1 MCSNGGS
8 GALFTDV
15 MLLGVEHR
23 ERADEGVVMTLLQP
37 QTGKVPVPHP
47 GTLTQPYWDGCARGE
62 LLFQRCGVCGHATHT
77 PAYLC
82 SNCTSQDLTWEKSAG
97 TGEIYSW
104 TTVWRPQMP
113 SFEVPY
119 VAIIVDMDEG
129 WQILSNLVGCE
140 HDAVEIG
147 MPVEVEFHE
156 MEGDFALPYF
166 RPVAGA

>member
-1 MCSNGGS
+1 
-8 GALFTDV
+8 
-15 MLLGVEHR
+15 MLATAR
-23 ERADEGVVMTLLQP
+23 P
-37 QTGKVPVPHP
+37 Q
-47 GTLTQPYWDGCARGE
+47 
-62 LLFQRCGVCGHATHT
+62 
-77 PAYLC
+77 
-82 SNCTSQDLTWEKSAG
+82 NLTWEKSAG

-147 MPVEVEFHE
+147 MRVEVEFHE
-156 MEGDFALPYF
+156 MEGGFTLPYF
-166 RPVAGA
+166 RPFPAADPCSRVWRRCASSISARESPVAYCARLLCRRGRRRGEGRTARR